1 MNDSLNSFWLG
12 RNPAPSS
19 RLPYLLRLPVAG
31 EGRIFLA
38 AADTWPRG
46 KDVYCQERAEWPGEA
61 DIIEEVPVEACW
73 RSGAAVHLTLRRA
86 RARRS
91 LFLWTRSHG
100 REVIFWRSQ
109 TSMRG
114 ARPGV
119 RVPQARGLAG
129 PLEIAVDVAER
140 YPWRF
145 AHQQAR
151 TVRRGL
157 PVGDYAVLRDGA
169 VVAAVERK
177 RVADLAHAAV
187 DGQLALTLGELGS
200 LRHAALVVEG
210 RLSDVIKEGRRG
222 DVRPG
227 WLLNVLAALQ
237 VAHPRV
243 SWMFAETPRLA
254 QEWAHRWLAACA
266 RDDRAAADH
275 PARAPAIGEPVFQP
289 TLPYGPTLLDANAR
303 RAVLLSEARAGRAW
317 TSGDAAARCR
327 VTQPTAARD
336 LKGLVRDGLL
346 RAQGSRR
353 APRYVAAGSAPAAS
367 EVPPSD
373 AMSRKPSSRAL
384 SVRDP

>member
-1 MNDSLNSFWLG
+1 MHVNDSLNSFWLG
-12 RNPAPSS
+12 RNPVPSS

-46 KDVYCQERAEWPGEA
+46 KDVYCQERTEWPGEA
-61 DIIEEVPVEACW
+61 DLLEEVPVEACW

-91 LFLWTRSHG
+91 LFVWTRSHG

-114 ARPGV
+114 ARPGI
-119 RVPQARGLAG
+119 RVPQARGLEG
-129 PLEIAVDVAER
+129 PIEIAVDVAER

-145 AHQQAR
+145 AGQQAR

-157 PVGDYAVLRDGA
+157 PVGDYAIVRDGA

-187 DGQLALTLGELGS
+187 DGQLGLTLGELGR
-200 LRHAALVVEG
+200 LAHGALIVEG
-210 RLSDVIKEGRRG
+210 RLSDIIKEGRRG

-227 WLLNVLAALQ
+227 WLLNVVAALQ
-237 VAHPRV
+237 VAHPGV

-266 RDDRAAADH
+266 RADRAATDH
-275 PARAPAIGEPVFQP
+275 PARVPAIGEPAFQP
-289 TLPYGPTLLDANAR
+289 ALPYGPALLDRRAR
-303 RAVLLSEARAGRAW
+303 RAILLNEARTGRAW
-317 TSGDAAARCR
+317 TSAEAAARCR
-327 VTQPTAARD
+327 VTRPTATGDLAALARE
-336 LKGLVRDGLL
+336 GLL
-346 RAQGSRR
+346 KVEGSRR
-353 APRYVAAGSAPAAS
+353 TRRYVAATAEP
-367 EVPPSD
+367 
-373 AMSRKPSSRAL
+373 AL
-384 SVRDP
+384 SDIAPVDAGPPTSSPSPT